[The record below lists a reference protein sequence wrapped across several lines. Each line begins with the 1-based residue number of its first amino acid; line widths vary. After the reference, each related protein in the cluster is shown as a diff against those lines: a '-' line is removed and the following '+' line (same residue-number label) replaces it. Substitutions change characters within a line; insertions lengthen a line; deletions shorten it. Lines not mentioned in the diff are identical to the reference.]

1 MSRVIQRHGEKDQ
14 VQFFYLLCLLQRV
27 SLCLI
32 DLHYSGLGLWFC
44 TFSPLQCVNKSSQ
57 DSCQLP
63 VLRQLRESEGGSNNA
78 RASLTSEKIKDIYR
92 KHRIAF
98 IFDSN
103 YISFVRIPTTFLL
116 LFIQGTF
123 KILS

>member
-1 MSRVIQRHGEKDQ
+1 MSPAVW
-14 VQFFYLLCLLQRV
+14 
-27 SLCLI
+27 LCLI

-44 TFSPLQCVNKSSQ
+44 AFFPLQYTNKSSQ
-57 DSCQLP
+57 VSCQLP

-92 KHRIAF
+92 KHRLAF

-103 YISFVRIPTTFLL
+103 YISFVRIPTAFLL